1 MRKTLLRQQ
10 REREKLQQTYAKAQQ
25 GKKLGIY
32 LHIPFCRSKCAYCD
46 FYSLPHREGEM
57 DRYLAALTAH
67 LQETAPQAR
76 GRVVDTVYLG
86 GGTPSIFGA
95 ERLKALLGSVKRLY
109 RLDRDCEVT
118 MEANPESLTEQL
130 LETVLRTGVNRI
142 SLGVQSA
149 DDAQLRAIGRPHTFA
164 QAAQAVQLAR
174 RAGVRNL
181 SLDLIYGLPGQ
192 DMASWQRTVEAVIA
206 LQPEH
211 LSCYGLQLEEG
222 TPLYEQREQLA
233 LADDDQQAD
242 MYLWMVDR
250 LREAGYAQYEIS
262 NFARPGRASR
272 HNLRYWR
279 LQEYIGFG
287 PGAHSDFGGRR
298 YSFVRSLEEYMKG
311 METGGP
317 IVDENQEIP
326 PEERR
331 SEYLMLGLRTVEG
344 IDGDWYSRTY
354 HMNFRPLEALLRG
367 YQARGLAAEQGGR
380 WHFTPEGFLISNLLI
395 GEILEAQERNTLDS
409 LLGREA
415 GQAPAGCRS

>member
-10 REREKLQQTYAKAQQ
+10 REREKLQQSYAKAQR

-32 LHIPFCRSKCAYCD
+32 LHIPFCHSKCAYCD
-46 FYSLPHREGEM
+46 FYSLPHREDQM
-57 DRYLAALTAH
+57 DRYLAALVTH
-67 LQETAPQAR
+67 LKETAPQAK

-95 ERLKALLGSVKRLY
+95 ERLKTLLTTVKRLY
-109 RLDRDCEVT
+109 RLDRGCEIT
-118 MEANPESLTEQL
+118 MEANPESVTPDL
-130 LETVLRTGVNRI
+130 LKTVKGAGVNRL

-149 DDAQLRAIGRPHTFA
+149 NDGELRAIGRPHTFA
-164 QAAQAVQLAR
+164 QAVRAVELAR
-174 RAGVRNL
+174 EAGITNL
-181 SLDLIYGLPGQ
+181 SLDLIFGLPDQ
-192 DMASWQRTVEAVIA
+192 DMASWQGTVEKLIA

-222 TPLYEQREQLA
+222 TPLYEQQDRLT
-233 LADDDQQAD
+233 LADDDLQAD
-242 MYLWMVDR
+242 MYLWMVQR
-250 LREAGYAQYEIS
+250 LGAAGYQQYEIS
-262 NFARPGRASR
+262 NFAQPGKESR

-298 YSFVRSLEEYMKG
+298 YSFVRSLEDYMKG
-311 METGGP
+311 MEDGGP
-317 IVDENQEIP
+317 IVDEDQEIP

-354 HMNFRPLEALLRG
+354 HMNFRPLEVLLRG
-367 YQARGLAAEQGGR
+367 DQARGLAAEQGGR
-380 WHFTPEGFLISNLLI
+380 WHFTPEGFLLSNRLI
-395 GEILEAQERNTLDS
+395 GEILEAQEHNTLDS
-409 LLGREA
+409 LLSREA
-415 GQAPAGCRS
+415 GSELTGCQT